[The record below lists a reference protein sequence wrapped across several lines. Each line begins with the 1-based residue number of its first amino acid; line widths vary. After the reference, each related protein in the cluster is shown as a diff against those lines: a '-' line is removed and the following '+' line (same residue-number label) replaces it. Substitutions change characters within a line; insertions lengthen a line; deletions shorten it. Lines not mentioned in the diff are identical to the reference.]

1 MYLADNLDV
10 YPLHVYDDF
19 QLVIRRSLNEFEA
32 KEPFIIK
39 YQQKILKHINSE
51 KCIEMFIFIFKI
63 KLIFFQN

>member
-19 QLVIRRSLNEFEA
+19 QLVMRRSLNEFEA

-39 YQQKILKHINSE
+39 YQQKILKYINSE
-51 KCIEMFIFIFKI
+51 KFIGRFIFIFKI